1 MLVIA
6 LKDELLLG
14 EDNLDVPLVITGMG
28 LLSAYRSVYS
38 NIVKHKPKYV
48 LNLGTSA
55 SVSASFSVG
64 EIVLPT
70 EFYTHPIMQV
80 SENIRSLGVNLS
92 NVPTML
98 TSTPSNCLSHFRTC
112 SISSGDVFIT
122 DKNVHLLGDTLADIV
137 DMEAYAIALACKDLD
152 IPFHC
157 VKYVT
162 DSVIEKN
169 TEFDWSLQL
178 NMASKKLTEVS
189 KFFLQHTH

>member
-1 MLVIA
+1 VIA

-14 EDNLDVPLVITGMG
+14 EDSLDVPLIITGMG
-28 LLSAYRSVYS
+28 LLSAYKSVYS

-55 SVSASFSVG
+55 SVSKSFSVG
-64 EIVLPT
+64 EIVHPT

-80 SENIRSLGVNLS
+80 SEDIRSLGVSLS

-98 TSTPSNCLSHFRTC
+98 NSIPSNCLSHFRTC

-122 DKNVHLLGDTLADIV
+122 DKNVHMLGDNFVDVV
-137 DMEAYAIALACKDLD
+137 DMEAYAIALACEDLNT
-152 IPFHC
+152 PFYC
-157 VKYVT
+157 IKYVT
-162 DSVIEKN
+162 DSVLEKN

-178 NMASKKLTEVS
+178 SVASKKLTEVS
-189 KFFLQHTH
+189 KLFLQHTH